1 VFQNSNE
8 QVRHSYTVPP
18 SRVKRR
24 RGSRFY
30 RRTSKSHPDEK
41 EKALRNYKNCT
52 QQWLVIGE
60 GGDFYSYMDKIEIK
74 NGFKTD
80 FDKVFICR
88 DGIRR

>member
-1 VFQNSNE
+1 V
-8 QVRHSYTVPP
+8 VPDFTEEHLN
-18 SRVKRR
+18 RILTK
-24 RGSRFY
+24 
-30 RRTSKSHPDEK
+30 K

-88 DGIRR
+88 RWNSEVIVLK